1 MNIFPTECSFQ
12 QCLQFIWTLLSTH
25 WFLEVWSRHV
35 LLKNRNV
42 GFFFPYGK
50 NTSSCVRVSS
60 PFESLCCWD
69 SFPYV
74 PSIPIGKKKKTWF
87 IVQKQC
93 LDWCHCSC
101 HGESSCG
108 YPCAPCG
115 VGSAL
120 CASHGCSEQKWQV
133 EKMSTYSVRG
143 HLVWERADG
152 AFLPAERYEYSQR
165 GSSEVNKDRWRKL
178 DSNSGFFD
186 WLLMMSHA
194 LASSIQ

>member
-60 PFESLCCWD
+60 PFESLCCWA

-101 HGESSCG
+101 QGESSCG

-115 VGSAL
+115 VDSAL
-120 CASHGCSEQKWQV
+120 TVCFTRMLWTEVAGGENEHILCQRAFGLGAS
-133 EKMSTYSVRG
+133 R
-143 HLVWERADG
+143 R
-152 AFLPAERYEYSQR
+152 
-165 GSSEVNKDRWRKL
+165 
-178 DSNSGFFD
+178 GFFTSRKI
-186 WLLMMSHA
+186 WIFTA
-194 LASSIQ
+194 WFFWG